1 MTWGFIL
8 LAVNSAPYLILRHV
22 RVLVVHIVLTYLLN
36 NPCMVPAALKISRR
50 VSCIREDPGLLVDCG
65 G

>member
-1 MTWGFIL
+1 MIWGFIL
-8 LAVNSAPYLILRHV
+8 LAVNSVPYLILRHV
-22 RVLVVHIVLTYLLN
+22 RILVVHTVLTYLLN